1 MKLDKRITTTL
12 ELDHIEET
20 ALDIVQH
27 LLDEVEDYLF
37 RSNDVIVNADTGEVI
52 ERDAMNTTRNL
63 LDALLNDHCPTNWE
77 YHD

>member
-20 ALDIVQH
+20 ALGIVQH

-63 LDALLNDHCPTNWE
+63 LDVLLNDHCPTNWE